1 MAALVEEQAAA
12 VGPDG
17 DEEGE
22 KEEVEVEVEED
33 GSNCNNPLTNS

>member
-1 MAALVEEQAAA
+1 VAVLVEEHAA

-22 KEEVEVEVEED
+22 KEEVEVEED